1 MSNLIPI
8 GRFSRVT
15 RLSIKALRHYDETG
29 LLAPAWVDP
38 SSGYRYYTYA
48 QVTAAEVIR
57 VLRSLDMP
65 LDEIRETLAAGDR
78 EVVAKV
84 LDRHRARLQ
93 DEVDRR
99 SRMLAFLLRLI
110 DQEGSPMPYVVTVK
124 EVPAQHAAVVR
135 TRTSTQTI
143 SSDVGRGY
151 AAIGAAVGQAGI
163 AIAGPPFLVMT
174 ELMDD
179 ETPGAIE
186 LGFPVATPFPG
197 SGPDGVVGVEL
208 PGGLVAAT
216 VHRGP
221 YDEEGPAY
229 QAVEAWVQEHGHV
242 HAGPPREVYLTSP
255 DEVTDPSQYVTEIQ
269 FPIVVPA

>member
-38 SSGYRYYTYA
+38 ASGYRYYTYA
-48 QVTAAEVIR
+48 QVTTAEVIR
-57 VLRSLDMP
+57 VLRTLDMP
-65 LDEIRETLAAGDR
+65 LDEIREALAADDR

-99 SRMLAFLLRLI
+99 TRMLAFLLRLI
-110 DQEGSPMPYVVTVK
+110 DQEGSPMAYDVAVK
-124 EVPAQHAAVVR
+124 EVPAQHAAVFR
-135 TRTSTQTI
+135 TRTSAQTI
-143 SSDVGRGY
+143 SEDVGRGY

-163 AIAGPPFLVMT
+163 AIAGPPYLVMT
-174 ELMDD
+174 ELVDD

-186 LGFPVATPFPG
+186 LGFPIVAPFPG
-197 SGPDGVVGVEL
+197 TDDVTGVEL
-208 PGGLVAAT
+208 PGGLVAST

-229 QAVEAWVQEHGHV
+229 RAVEAWIQEHGHV

-255 DEVTDPSQYVTEIQ
+255 AEVTDPSQYVTEIQ